1 MSGGSTT
8 LHCPQ
13 AMRHVRSTISIAQ
26 SPLAAWQL
34 RYTAP
39 LPPAHN
45 NSAAGHTQCSVVQS
59 TKQCGTT
66 QNALVVQRGTQGAVG
81 K

>member
-1 MSGGSTT
+1 MAQDTAHT
-8 LHCPQ
+8 PQ
-13 AMRHVRSTISIAQ
+13 HTER
-26 SPLAAWQL
+26 
-34 RYTAP
+34 
-39 LPPAHN
+39 AHN

-66 QNALVVQRGTQGAVG
+66 QKALVVQRGTQGAVG